1 MIALFGGS
9 FDPVHLGHL
18 RIAEDIREY
27 YNFSKIIF
35 IPAYQ
40 SPLKESH
47 FSSPE
52 DRIKMLDLSI
62 KNNPFFEISDFEI
75 SKKQKSYTIDTV
87 LLFKEK
93 LGYRP
98 FFIVGSDA
106 FLTLDKWKEPIN
118 LLENTNFI
126 VVSRDSVDFEKIKE
140 FLRAKFSYNRF
151 CEDNNI
157 NLNESRVYFYKSRQL
172 EISSTEI
179 RSRVK
184 KSQSIKYL
192 VLPEVEEY
200 IYKKGL
206 YISK

>member
-18 RIAEDIREY
+18 RIAEDVREY

-35 IPAYQ
+35 IPAYH

-47 FSSPE
+47 FLSSE
-52 DRIKMLDLSI
+52 DRFRMLDLSI

-75 SKKQKSYTIDTV
+75 NKKEKSYTIDTIKF
-87 LLFKEK
+87 FKEK
-93 LGYRP
+93 LGYNP

-126 VVSRDSVDFEKIKE
+126 VVSRDNTDFEKIKE
-140 FLRAKFSYNRF
+140 FLLVKFLYYRL
-151 CEDNNI
+151 CVDNSL
-157 NLNESRVYFYKSRQL
+157 NLSETKVYFFKSRQL

-179 RSRVK
+179 RNRVK
-184 KSQSIKYL
+184 TGKSIKYL

-200 IYKKGL
+200 IYAKGL
-206 YISK
+206 YR

>member
-35 IPAYQ
+35 IPAYH
-40 SPLKESH
+40 SPLKEYH

-52 DRIKMLDLSI
+52 DRLRMLDLSI
-62 KNNPFFEISDFEI
+62 RNNPFFETSDFEI
-75 SKKQKSYTIDTV
+75 NKKEKSYTIDTIKY
-87 LLFKEK
+87 FKEK
-93 LGYRP
+93 LGYNP

-126 VVSRDSVDFEKIKE
+126 VVSRDNTDFEKIKE
-140 FLRAKFSYNRF
+140 FLLVKFSYNRL
-151 CEDNNI
+151 CEDNNL
-157 NLNESRVYFYKSRQL
+157 NLSETKVYFFKSRQL

-179 RSRVK
+179 RNRVK
-184 KSQSIKYL
+184 AGESIKYL

-200 IYKKGL
+200 IYVRRL
-206 YISK
+206 YR

>member
-18 RIAEDIREY
+18 RIAEDVREY

-35 IPAYQ
+35 IPAYH

-47 FSSPE
+47 FLSSE
-52 DRIKMLDLSI
+52 DRFRMLDLSI

-75 SKKQKSYTIDTV
+75 NKKEKSYTIDTIKF
-87 LLFKEK
+87 FKEK
-93 LGYRP
+93 LGYNP

-126 VVSRDSVDFEKIKE
+126 VVSRDNTDFEKIKE
-140 FLRAKFSYNRF
+140 FLLVKFLYYRL
-151 CEDNNI
+151 CVDNNL
-157 NLNESRVYFYKSRQL
+157 NLSETKVYFFKSRQL

-179 RSRVK
+179 RNRVK
-184 KSQSIKYL
+184 TGKSIKYL

-200 IYKKGL
+200 IYAKGL
-206 YISK
+206 YR